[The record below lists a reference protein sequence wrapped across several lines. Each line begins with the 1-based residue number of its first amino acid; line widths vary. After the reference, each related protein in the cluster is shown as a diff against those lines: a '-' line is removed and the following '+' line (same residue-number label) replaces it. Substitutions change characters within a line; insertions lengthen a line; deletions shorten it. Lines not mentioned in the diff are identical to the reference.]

1 MPIPFACP
9 HCGTTTQ
16 VDEKFAGTSG
26 PCAKCGSTITI
37 PGGGAVAAKPAGG
50 SGGMI
55 FVILAIVGGGFLV
68 LVAVIGILIAL
79 LLPAVHAAREAARR
93 NQCMNNMKQIG
104 LALDNYHHAHGSF
117 PPAYIPDENGDP
129 MHSWRVLILPYLEQ
143 GYLYDEYDFS
153 QPWDSPHNLQV
164 TDVAIPIYQCSS
176 ETLPGSTDTSYL
188 VITGPGTLFDG
199 DKAAQIDEVSDG
211 ISNTILLVESSESAV
226 HWTEPY
232 DLELSSFTINQ
243 GMSEIRSQHP
253 GGSNVV
259 FGDGSVRFLP
269 DTISEA
275 ELEGMTTI
283 AGGEQV
289 MAY

>member
-1 MPIPFACP
+1 MSPKSEVRSPKTEDRTLDHSPTPKAHSPMPIPFACP

-79 LLPAVHAAREAARR
+79 LLPAVHVAREAARR

-104 LALDNYHHAHGSF
+104 LALDNYHHAHDSF

-188 VITGPGTLFDG
+188 VITGQVRCLTATRQRRSMRSRTGSRTRFYSSNLPNRPFIGPNRMTLSCRRSRSI
-199 DKAAQIDEVSDG
+199 KA
-211 ISNTILLVESSESAV
+211 
-226 HWTEPY
+226 
-232 DLELSSFTINQ
+232 
-243 GMSEIRSQHP
+243 
-253 GGSNVV
+253 
-259 FGDGSVRFLP
+259 
-269 DTISEA
+269 
-275 ELEGMTTI
+275 
-283 AGGEQV
+283 
-289 MAY
+289 